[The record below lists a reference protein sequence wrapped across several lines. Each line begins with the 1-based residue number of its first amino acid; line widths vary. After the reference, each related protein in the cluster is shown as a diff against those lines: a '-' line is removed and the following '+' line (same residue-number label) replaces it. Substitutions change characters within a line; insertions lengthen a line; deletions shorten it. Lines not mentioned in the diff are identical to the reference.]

1 MKKREVESIIKKGN
15 LNCKKMIYFILPT
28 LHDAA
33 VSVYIE
39 TDSDEKYVMVVD
51 NTIYDRMLQPGQ
63 LYTIE
68 EIKDLI

>member
-1 MKKREVESIIKKGN
+1 
-15 LNCKKMIYFILPT
+15 MIYFILPT